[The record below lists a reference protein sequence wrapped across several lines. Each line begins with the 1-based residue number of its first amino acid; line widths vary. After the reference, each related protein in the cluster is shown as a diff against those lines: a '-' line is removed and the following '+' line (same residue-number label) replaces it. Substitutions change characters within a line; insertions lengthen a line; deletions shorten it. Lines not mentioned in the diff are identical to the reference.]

1 MIFLP
6 IYSFTGRGGGEGE
19 EGDDVFLNV
28 SVVQGSSNILQ
39 IITKKQRRTVLTKPL

>member
-6 IYSFTGRGGGEGE
+6 IEFTGGGGGG
-19 EGDDVFLNV
+19 GDDVFLNV